1 MARME
6 LQCSGPRWDLTEGPL
21 DNEEVWR
28 YRAKKSWESNGD
40 NFKPETV
47 EKALDMLES
56 AIAEPHHSPFNTTH
70 GVWRLV
76 YWRRGI
82 PVTVTL
88 SGGRTIDIDRRI
100 VSGPFRQGADAGQVD
115 REAARR
121 RIFPTE
127 QEVPE
132 EPSLPTLDETPVP
145 TGTVVE
151 VLDEWG
157 LPTGSTEV
165 T

>member
-1 MARME
+1 ME
-6 LQCSGPRWDLTEGPL
+6 LQCSGPRWDLTEGQL

-28 YRAKKSWESNGD
+28 YRAKKSWESSGD
-40 NFKPETV
+40 NFKPATV
-47 EKALDMLES
+47 EKALDMLED
-56 AIAEPHHSPFNTTH
+56 AILEAHHSPFGTTH

-88 SGGRTIDIDRRI
+88 ASGRTIDIDRRI
-100 VSGPFRQGADAGQVD
+100 VSGPFRQGADAGKVD

-132 EPSLPTLDETPVP
+132 ESPLPALDETPVP
-145 TGTVVE
+145 AGTVVE